1 MLKNKSTLYI
11 VILQAVFVILA
22 VAVLFIVKTFFA
34 DLFSVVGEKHEEY
47 FEDETVTE
55 PQKVNAEVNSF
66 IIPVADGR
74 VTSSFGIRKSPFSE
88 SAENHYGTD
97 IAAEKGTEI
106 LAVKEGKISFVGN
119 DSDGYGNYL
128 KINHAGSLQTLY
140 GHCNEILV
148 DEGEYVMAGQPV
160 ATVGN
165 TGRSTGNHLHFEILI
180 NGEAVNPLWYMEF

>member
-22 VAVLFIVKTFFA
+22 VAVLFIIKTFFA
-34 DLFSVVGEKHEEY
+34 DLFSVTKENYYEY
-47 FEDETVTE
+47 FGDETVTE
-55 PQKVNAEVNSF
+55 PQRVSAEVNSF
-66 IIPVADGR
+66 IVPVANGI
-74 VTSSFGIRKSPFSE
+74 VTSNYGIRQSPFSTDKE
-88 SAENHYGTD
+88 KHYGTD

-128 KINHAGSLQTLY
+128 KINHSGSLQTLY

-148 DEGEYVMAGQPV
+148 GEGEYVMAGQPV
-160 ATVGN
+160 ATVGS

-180 NGEAVNPLWYMEF
+180 NGEAVNPVWYMVF